1 MAVWGL
7 DVDQVRQLSNQ
18 LKQQA
23 DQIQQILST
32 LTNTLNSTQW
42 TGPDSE
48 QFRNEWSSTHTSSLR
63 QVINSMQEASQK
75 AQQNATE
82 QENVSR

>member
-7 DVDQVRQLSNQ
+7 DVDQVRQLSTQ

-23 DQIQQILST
+23 DQVQQILSS

-48 QFRNEWSSTHTSSLR
+48 RFRNEWSTTHTNSLR
-63 QVINSMQEASQK
+63 QVISSMQDAGQR
-75 AQQNATE
+75 AMQNANE
-82 QENVSR
+82 QESAAR